1 MPALIPLSLS
11 AIIYPHFLTAAPL
24 ASQLHLTLEALCW
37 PPCLQWPSL
46 INLLGWPP
54 QFLKYWLSLTF
65 SVPLSSVTQ
74 LCPTLCNLMDCSTL
88 GFPVHQQLPVL
99 TQTHAYRVHDAIQ
112 PSHPLS
118 SLLLLPSVFPSIRV
132 FSKELIICIRWPKH
146 WSFSFRISPSNEYS
160 GLIAFRLTGLIPAVQ
175 GILKSLL
182 QHHGSKASV
191 LSAST
196 YSLWLL

>member
-1 MPALIPLSLS
+1 MVFLSEEKAKSLCVGLQSPHDLNMPALIPLSLS

-74 LCPTLCNLMDCSTL
+74 LCPTLCILMDCSTL
-88 GFPVHQQLPVL
+88 GFPVHHQLSEF
-99 TQTHAYRVHDAIQ
+99 TQTHVHWVSDTIQ
-112 PSHPLS
+112 LSHPLLS
-118 SLLLLPSVFPSIRV
+118 PSPAPNPSL
-132 FSKELIICIRWPKH
+132 FSNESTLRMRWPK
-146 WSFSFRISPSNEYS
+146 Y
-160 GLIAFRLTGLIPAVQ
+160 
-175 GILKSLL
+175 
-182 QHHGSKASV
+182 
-191 LSAST
+191 
-196 YSLWLL
+196 